1 MRIDLLNAMV
11 NYNEKTITSMG
22 MHLVRKIGVP
32 GTSELFCIEW
42 NHNTDFIVVGG
53 AMGTLKIIKIEDN
66 FKGVNSLSVNQALEG
81 HSSSV
86 MCASW
91 NEIYQKLTTSDA
103 AGLIIVWGQHN
114 DSWFEEMIN
123 NRNKSI
129 VVGMGWNCEGNKI
142 AIAYADGQVI
152 VGTLEGN
159 RIWNKDL
166 PNVLCACEWAPDG
179 NSIFF
184 GTQEGELHV
193 YDGQGNFVQKVHLIG
208 MDSMELRTALESEL
222 VIPKNE
228 DSNEIKRKPDPIICI
243 RWYIPPMR
251 SKVKKTDGPKA
262 PNNAIN
268 NEPFTKAATRMFSDP
283 TTFHPS
289 NNVPGEPDDSVAA
302 PRISRMTASDPP
314 PTEMMQQIIPDK
326 PRLLIAFTHGV
337 IQLMRNELDTSP
349 IIVRFPKYKI
359 TCARWSP
366 NGAFVAVTGYKTDEP
381 PLEQCFIHV
390 ITAYGQIISNSRIR
404 DTTTLTGFAWDKT
417 GLKFSISADA
427 FCCFG
432 CIRPQ
437 YKWGYIGHT
446 VIYIYEKEEKN
457 TFAVNF
463 YETKLEELFVK
474 TINRFQNIG
483 CHENYCILVNEQVEE
498 EKRTYFAQLCNG
510 IGTALDFKHT
520 EVEPRCVALNGYAA
534 VIAGGQQYFI
544 WHFVLPKYNSVQ
556 TGIHVPGKE
565 GVYNL
570 EENNS
575 GPRRGYGRTADSICA
590 LSMAD
595 KYFYAACDS
604 GALYKIELNDGNIL
618 QRLSIA
624 PNLDSIK
631 LNCTFTR
638 LATLDKN
645 LVLTI
650 YDFKDNSVVEWKK
663 LEQREVWNYIWDAE
677 KEDMLAMNE
686 KVKMVVLKGN
696 SFEEPVNTS
705 GYLCSFKGL
714 IVKTVAIE
722 KFLLRPEAPDK
733 KHLHD
738 IETKAL
744 RDVKLLLERMKIDE
758 ATEFIEKN
766 PHPRLW
772 RLLAEVALNK
782 LDVAT
787 AEHAYVKLRDY
798 SGITFCK
805 KLLNI
810 QNGEIQRAEVFSH
823 LSKFDKAEKIFLQND
838 RRDLA
843 IAMYTKINDWKHVLQ
858 LLTADDDDSVR
869 QTALKNVGDS
879 LYDHMKYQEA
889 AMVYKQADCLEQRI
903 NSLIKS
909 NLFGELEELARNLP
923 DNHRLLEKIGDAF
936 TSRGLCDQ
944 AVECYMKCGL
954 VKKALAA
961 CIELN
966 FWERANAIAK
976 SNNLADVDVM
986 LSKYAEELIGPSNER
1001 SMSALQLYRRAGRL
1015 MDAAKICFEIAKDE
1029 TIRMAPY
1036 TRLKRIYVMG
1046 ALLIEEMHVQRN
1058 KGREKPSAARVLED
1072 TLNEEMEVSIEES
1085 RVIENAWRGAE
1096 AFHLICVAHQ
1106 HFYEERPSDALRTA
1120 IILTEYEDILD
1131 VNEIYSMMALAAAN
1145 VRQFSLCSKAMMK
1158 LEVCEMSTED
1168 EKEMMRDLSLEMF
1181 NMFPPTESQVSKL
1194 QCPSCEAYIKEYD
1207 TTCGSCFTKFPVCI
1221 ATGRPLLELQF
1232 WICLTCKHRAYQK
1245 EITKFR
1251 TCPLCHSSTS
1261 FL

>member
-744 RDVKLLLERMKIDE
+744 RDVKLLLE
-758 ATEFIEKN
+758 
-766 PHPRLW
+766 P
-772 RLLAEVALNK
+772 
-782 LDVAT
+782 
-787 AEHAYVKLRDY
+787 
-798 SGITFCK
+798 
-805 KLLNI
+805 
-810 QNGEIQRAEVFSH
+810 
-823 LSKFDKAEKIFLQND
+823 
-838 RRDLA
+838 
-843 IAMYTKINDWKHVLQ
+843 
-858 LLTADDDDSVR
+858 DDDDSVR

-1131 VNEIYSMMALAAAN
+1131 VNEIYSMMGFLRLNPKFLNSNVLLAKHISKN
-1145 VRQFSLCSKAMMK
+1145 MIQLVEVVSQSFRCVLRLVVHFSNCNFGF
-1158 LEVCEMSTED
+1158 V
-1168 EKEMMRDLSLEMF
+1168 
-1181 NMFPPTESQVSKL
+1181 
-1194 QCPSCEAYIKEYD
+1194 
-1207 TTCGSCFTKFPVCI
+1207 
-1221 ATGRPLLELQF
+1221 
-1232 WICLTCKHRAYQK
+1232 
-1245 EITKFR
+1245 
-1251 TCPLCHSSTS
+1251 
-1261 FL
+1261 